1 MSESPAWWTG
11 PFKTFGNLIAYSLF
25 GLDPKSHFGSSVQFF
40 IWDVAKILFLLTV
53 IVFGVA
59 IIRSFFSPERSRKI
73 LGGKREWMGNILAAV
88 LGIVTP
94 FCSCSACPLF
104 IGFVESGIP
113 LGVSMSFLISA
124 PTVNEV
130 ALILLFGLFG
140 WQVAG
145 IYMATG
151 VVMAIIAG
159 MVIGRLRLERY
170 VEPYVW
176 EIQVGETEAEEPT
189 WRERIEY
196 ARGYTKD
203 LMKKVGPWVL
213 IGVGVAAGI
222 HGYVP
227 VEFVARVAG
236 EHNPLAVPIA
246 VLIGIPLYSNAAGTI
261 PIVQVLV
268 EKGVPIGTALALMMS
283 IVAISVPEMLILRQ
297 VVKWQLLGVFVGVVV
312 LAIILIGYLFNY
324 CLFPGG
330 TPVQVM
336 QQIQSAGGTP

>member
-1 MSESPAWWTG
+1 MEHPWWTG
-11 PFKTFGNLIAYSLF
+11 PFKSLGNVIAYNLI
-25 GLDPKSHFGSSVQFF
+25 GLDPESHFGSAVHFF
-40 IWDVAKILFLLTV
+40 IWDVIKILFLLTV

-59 IIRSFFSPERSRKI
+59 IIRSYFSPERSRKL
-73 LGGKREWMGNILAAV
+73 LGGRREWVGNILASL
-88 LGIVTP
+88 LGVVTP

-104 IGFVESGIP
+104 IGFMESGIP

-130 ALILLFGLFG
+130 ALALLLTLFG

-151 VVMAIIAG
+151 VILAIGAG
-159 MVIGRLRLERY
+159 MVIGRLKLERY

-176 EIQVGETEAEEPT
+176 EVQMGETETEEPT
-189 WRERIEY
+189 WAERVEY
-196 ARGYTKD
+196 AKSYTKD
-203 LMKKVGPWVL
+203 LMKKVAPWVL
-213 IGVGVAAGI
+213 IGVGLAAGI

-227 VEFVARVAG
+227 VDFVARVAG
-236 EHNPLAVPIA
+236 KGNPLAVPVA

-283 IVAISVPEMLILRQ
+283 IVAISIPEMLILRQ

-312 LAIILIGYLFNY
+312 VAIIAIGYLFNY
-324 CLFPGG
+324 AIFPDG
-330 TPVQVM
+330 TP
-336 QQIQSAGGTP
+336 AGLLQAGATQ

>member
-1 MSESPAWWTG
+1 MSSNPWWTG
-11 PFKTFGNLIAYSLF
+11 PFKSLGNLLAYNLL
-25 GLDPKSHFGSSVQFF
+25 GLDPKSHLGSAVQFF

-59 IIRSFFSPERSRKI
+59 ILRSYFSPERSRRI
-73 LGGKREWMGNILAAV
+73 LGGKREWVGNILASL
-88 LGIVTP
+88 LGVVTP

-113 LGVSMSFLISA
+113 LGVAMSFLISA

-140 WQVAG
+140 WKVAG
-145 IYMATG
+145 LYMVTG
-151 VVMAIIAG
+151 VVMAILAG
-159 MVIGRLRLERY
+159 MVIGRLKLERF

-176 EIQVGETEAEEPT
+176 EIQMAETDEEEPT
-189 WRERIEY
+189 WADRVAY
-196 ARGYTKD
+196 AKDYTKT

-236 EHNPLAVPIA
+236 KDNPFAVPIA

-297 VVKWQLLGVFVGVVV
+297 VVKWPLLGVFAGVVV
-312 LAIILIGYLFNY
+312 LAIIIIGYMFNY
-324 CLFPGG
+324 VIFPGG
-330 TPVQVM
+330 TPPEIM
-336 QQIQSAGGTP
+336 QQIQTLGGTP

>member
-1 MSESPAWWTG
+1 MNTPAWWAG
-11 PFKTFGNLIAYSLF
+11 PFKSFGDLIAYGLLR
-25 GLDPKSHFGSSVQFF
+25 LDPHSHLGSSVQFF
-40 IWDVAKILFLLTV
+40 IWDVAKILVLLTV

-73 LGGKREWMGNILAAV
+73 LGGKREWVGNILAAL
-88 LGIVTP
+88 LGVVTP

-104 IGFVESGIP
+104 IGFLESGIP

-145 IYMATG
+145 IYMGTG
-151 VVMAIIAG
+151 VLMAIIAG
-159 MVIGRLRLERY
+159 MVIGRLKLERY
-170 VEPYVW
+170 VESYVW
-176 EIQVGETEAEEPT
+176 EIQMGEMETEEPT
-189 WRERIEY
+189 WQERLEY
-196 ARGYTKD
+196 ARSYTKD
-203 LMKKVGPWVL
+203 LLKKVGPWVV

-236 EHNPLAVPIA
+236 RGNPFAVPLAV
-246 VLIGIPLYSNAAGTI
+246 VIGVPLYSNAAGTI
-261 PIVQVLV
+261 PVVQVLV

-283 IVAISVPEMLILRQ
+283 TVALSLPEILILRQ
-297 VVKWQLLGVFVGVVV
+297 VVKWQLLGVFVGVVA
-312 LAIILIGYLFNY
+312 LAIIIIGYLFNY
-324 CLFPGG
+324 GLFPGG
-330 TPVQVM
+330 TPVQIM
-336 QQIQSAGGTP
+336 QQIQAAGGTP

>member
-1 MSESPAWWTG
+1 MIAPWWTG
-11 PFKTFGNLIAYSLF
+11 PFKSLGNLIAYGLL
-25 GLDPKSHFGSSVQFF
+25 GLDPNSQLGSAVQFF
-40 IWDVAKILFLLTV
+40 IWDVTKILFLLTG
-53 IVFGVA
+53 IVFAVA
-59 IIRSFFSPERSRKI
+59 IIRSFFSPERSRQL
-73 LGGKREWMGNILAAV
+73 LGGKREWVGNILASA
-88 LGIVTP
+88 LGVVTP

-113 LGVSMSFLISA
+113 LGVAMSFLISA

-130 ALILLFGLFG
+130 ALVLLLGLFG
-140 WQVAG
+140 WQVAL
-145 IYMATG
+145 IYMGTG
-151 VVMAIIAG
+151 VVMAILAG
-159 MVIGRLRLERY
+159 MAIGRLRLERY

-176 EIQVGETEAEEPT
+176 EIQMAATDEEEPT
-189 WRERIEY
+189 WSERLEY
-196 ARGYTKD
+196 ARSYTKQ

-213 IGVGVAAGI
+213 IGVGIAAGI

-236 EHNPLAVPIA
+236 KDNPFAVLIA

-297 VVKWQLLGVFVGVVV
+297 VVKWPLLGIFAGVVA
-312 LAIILIGYLFNY
+312 LAIVIIGYLFDY
-324 CLFPGG
+324 VIFPGG
-330 TPVQVM
+330 TPPGI
-336 QQIQSAGGTP
+336 IQHLQAVGG

>member
-1 MSESPAWWTG
+1 MNTAPWWTG
-11 PFKTFGNLIAYSLF
+11 PFKSLGNLLAYNLL

-40 IWDVAKILFLLTV
+40 IWDVIKILFLLTV
-53 IVFGVA
+53 IVFAVA
-59 IIRSFFSPERSRKI
+59 IIRSFFSPERSRRI
-73 LGGKREWMGNILAAV
+73 LGGKHEWAGNILASL
-88 LGIVTP
+88 LGVVTP

-113 LGVSMSFLISA
+113 LGVAMSFLISA

-130 ALILLFGLFG
+130 ALILLLGLFG
-140 WQVAG
+140 WRVAG
-145 IYMATG
+145 LYLLTG
-151 VVMAIIAG
+151 VLMAIVAG
-159 MVIGRLRLERY
+159 MVIGRLRLERF
-170 VEPYVW
+170 VEEYVW
-176 EIQVGETEAEEPT
+176 QVQMAETEEEDPT
-189 WRERIEY
+189 WADRLAY
-196 ARGYTKD
+196 AKDYTKT

-227 VEFVARVAG
+227 VEFVARAAG
-236 EHNPLAVPIA
+236 QGNPLAVPIA

-297 VVKWQLLGVFVGVVV
+297 VVKWPLLGVFAGVVV
-312 LAIILIGYLFNY
+312 VAIIIIGTMFNTVI
-324 CLFPGG
+324 FPGG
-330 TPVQVM
+330 TPPEIM
-336 QQIQSAGGTP
+336 QQLQSLGG

>member
-1 MSESPAWWTG
+1 M
-11 PFKTFGNLIAYSLF
+11 
-25 GLDPKSHFGSSVQFF
+25 GLDPKSHLGSAIQFF

-59 IIRSFFSPERSRKI
+59 IIRSYFSPERSRRL
-73 LGGKREWMGNILAAV
+73 LGGRREWVGNILAAV
-88 LGIVTP
+88 LGVVTP

-104 IGFVESGIP
+104 IGFMESGIP

-140 WQVAG
+140 WRVAA

-151 VVMAIIAG
+151 VILAIGAG
-159 MVIGRLRLERY
+159 MAIGRLKLERY
-170 VEPYVW
+170 VESYVW
-176 EIQVGETEAEEPT
+176 DVQMAETDEEEPT
-189 WRERIEY
+189 WAERVAY
-196 ARGYTKD
+196 ARSYTRD
-203 LMKKVGPWVL
+203 LMGKVGPWVL
-213 IGVGVAAGI
+213 IGVGLAAGI

-227 VEFVARVAG
+227 VDFVAHVAG
-236 EHNPLAVPIA
+236 KDNPLAVPIA

-297 VVKWQLLGVFVGVVV
+297 VVKWPLLGIFAGVVAV
-312 LAIILIGYLFNY
+312 AIIALGYLFNY
-324 CLFPGG
+324 VIFPGG
-330 TPVQVM
+330 TPPEIMHQL
-336 QQIQSAGGTP
+336 QNAGG

>member
-1 MSESPAWWTG
+1 MNNPAWWTG
-11 PFKTFGNLIAYSLF
+11 PFKSLGNLIAYKLI
-25 GLDPKSHFGSSVQFF
+25 GLDPESHFGSAVQFF
-40 IWDVAKILFLLTV
+40 IWDVFKILFLLTV

-59 IIRSFFSPERSRKI
+59 IIRSYFSPERSRRI
-73 LGGKREWMGNILAAV
+73 LGGKREWLGYILASL
-88 LGIVTP
+88 LGVVTP

-151 VVMAIIAG
+151 VVMAIVAG
-159 MVIGRLRLERY
+159 MVIGRLKLERY
-170 VEPYVW
+170 VESYVW
-176 EIQVGETEAEEPT
+176 EIQMAETEEEEPT
-189 WRERIEY
+189 WAERVAY
-196 ARGYTKD
+196 AKDYTKT
-203 LMKKVGPWVL
+203 LMMKVGPWVL
-213 IGVGVAAGI
+213 IGVGLAAGI

-236 EHNPLAVPIA
+236 KDNPLAVPVA

-283 IVAISVPEMLILRQ
+283 IVAISIPEMLILRQ
-297 VVKWQLLGVFVGVVV
+297 VVKWQLLGVFAGVVV
-312 LAIILIGYLFNY
+312 LAIIIIGYLFNY
-324 CLFPGG
+324 VIFPDG
-330 TPVQVM
+330 TPIQIM
-336 QQIQSAGGTP
+336 QQLQAAGGKP

>member
-1 MSESPAWWTG
+1 MTTAAWWTG
-11 PFKTFGNLIAYSLF
+11 PFKALGNLIAYNLL
-25 GLDPKSHFGSSVQFF
+25 GLDPRTAFGSAVQFF
-40 IWDVAKILFLLTV
+40 VWDVLKILFLLTV

-73 LGGKREWMGNILAAV
+73 LGGKREWLGNILASL

-113 LGVSMSFLISA
+113 LGVAMSFLISA

-130 ALILLFGLFG
+130 ALVMLLGLFG
-140 WQVAG
+140 WKVAG
-145 IYMATG
+145 IYVATG

-159 MVIGRLRLERY
+159 MVIGRLRLERF

-176 EIQVGETEAEEPT
+176 EIQMAETDVAEPS
-189 WRERIEY
+189 WADRLAY
-196 ARGYTKD
+196 AKSYTKD
-203 LMKKVGPWVL
+203 LMKRVGPWVL
-213 IGVGVAAGI
+213 VGVGLAAGI

-236 EHNPLAVPIA
+236 KDNPFAVVIA

-261 PIVQVLV
+261 PIVQALV

-283 IVAISVPEMLILRQ
+283 IVAISVPEMVILRQ
-297 VVKWQLLGVFVGVVV
+297 VVKWQLLAIFAGVVIA
-312 LAIILIGYLFNY
+312 AIIIIGYLFNY
-324 CLFPGG
+324 VIFPEG
-330 TPVQVM
+330 TPIAIM
-336 QQIQSAGGTP
+336 QQLQSAGGGG

>member
-1 MSESPAWWTG
+1 MTTLAVRRTHLPFWPGVGLAVMAWLVAWFITLPLANWVAYDLLG
-11 PFKTFGNLIAYSLF
+11 LQEGSQLGDSIAFFLY
-25 GLDPKSHFGSSVQFF
+25 DVPKV
-40 IWDVAKILFLLTV
+40 LLLLTG
-53 IVFGVA
+53 IVTLVSFL
-59 IIRSFFSPERSRKI
+59 RSYVSPERVRSA
-73 LGGKREWMGNILAAV
+73 LAGRGVVPGTMAAAGFGV
-88 LGIVTP
+88 VTP

-113 LGVSMSFLISA
+113 LGVAMSFLISA

-130 ALILLFGLFG
+130 ALVLLLGLFG
-140 WQVAG
+140 WQVAL
-145 IYMATG
+145 IYMGTG
-151 VVMAIIAG
+151 VVMAIVAG
-159 MVIGRLRLERY
+159 MVIGRLRLERF

-176 EIQVGETEAEEPT
+176 EIQMAETDEEEPT
-189 WRERIEY
+189 WAERVDY
-196 ARGYTKD
+196 AKAYTGQ

-213 IGVGVAAGI
+213 IGVGMAPGI

-236 EHNPLAVPIA
+236 KDNPFAVLIA

-297 VVKWQLLGVFVGVVV
+297 VVKWPLLGIFAGVVA
-312 LAIILIGYLFNY
+312 LAIIIIGYLFNALY
-324 CLFPGG
+324 
-330 TPVQVM
+330 
-336 QQIQSAGGTP
+336 A

>member
-1 MSESPAWWTG
+1 MIENPAWWTG
-11 PFKTFGNLIAYSLF
+11 PFKSIGNLIAYDLM
-25 GLDPKSHFGSSVQFF
+25 GLDPNSHLGSSVQFF
-40 IWDVAKILFLLTV
+40 IWDVIKILFLLTV

-59 IIRSFFSPERSRKI
+59 IIRSYFSPERSRKI
-73 LGGKREWMGNILAAV
+73 LGGKREWVGNIIASM
-88 LGIVTP
+88 LGVVTP

-104 IGFVESGIP
+104 IGFIESGIP

-130 ALILLFGLFG
+130 ALILLLGLFG
-140 WQVAG
+140 WKVAG

-159 MVIGRLRLERY
+159 MVIGRLKLERF

-176 EIQVGETEAEEPT
+176 EIQMGETDIEEPT
-189 WRERIEY
+189 WKERMEY
-196 ARGYTKD
+196 AKSYTKD

-227 VEFVARVAG
+227 VEFVAQVAG
-236 EHNPLAVPIA
+236 KNNPLAVPVA

-283 IVAISVPEMLILRQ
+283 IVAISIPEMLILRQ
-297 VVKWQLLGVFVGVVV
+297 VVKWQLLGVFAGVVII
-312 LAIILIGYLFNY
+312 AIIIIGYLFNY
-324 CLFPGG
+324 GIFPDG
-330 TPVQVM
+330 TPVQIM
-336 QQIQSAGGTP
+336 QQLKAAGG

>member
-1 MSESPAWWTG
+1 MGVSNAAWWTG
-11 PFKTFGNLIAYSLF
+11 PFKSLGDLLAYTLL
-25 GLDPKSHFGSSVQFF
+25 GLDPKSHLGSAVQFF
-40 IWDVAKILFLLTV
+40 LWDVAKILFLLTV

-59 IIRSFFSPERSRKI
+59 ILRSFFSPERSRKI
-73 LGGKREWMGNILAAV
+73 LGGGRAWAGNILAAL

-130 ALILLFGLFG
+130 ALVLLLGLFG

-145 IYMATG
+145 IYVATG
-151 VVMAIIAG
+151 VIMAIVAG
-159 MVIGRLRLERY
+159 MVIGRLRLERF
-170 VEPYVW
+170 VEPYVY
-176 EIQVGETEAEEPT
+176 EIQMAETEAVEPT
-189 WRERIEY
+189 WAERLDY
-196 ARGYTKD
+196 ARSYTKD
-203 LMKKVGPWVL
+203 LMRRVGPWVI
-213 IGVGVAAGI
+213 IGVGLAAGI

-236 EHNPLAVPIA
+236 KDNPFAVPIA

-297 VVKWQLLGVFVGVVV
+297 VVKWQLLAIFAGVVIV
-312 LAIILIGYLFNY
+312 AIIIIGYLFNY
-324 CLFPGG
+324 VIFPGG
-330 TPVQVM
+330 TPPQLLHEM
-336 QQIQSAGGTP
+336 QALGG

>member
-1 MSESPAWWTG
+1 MPAGHSAWWAG
-11 PFKTFGNLIAYSLF
+11 PFKSLGDLVAYRLI
-25 GLDPKSHFGSSVQFF
+25 GLDPESRLGSAVQFF
-40 IWDVAKILFLLTV
+40 IWDVVKILFLLTV

-59 IIRSFFSPERSRKI
+59 IVRSYFSPERSRKL
-73 LGGKREWMGNILAAV
+73 LGGKREWLGSILAAL

-130 ALILLFGLFG
+130 ALILLLGLFG
-140 WQVAG
+140 WKVAG
-145 IYMATG
+145 LYAGTG
-151 VVMAIIAG
+151 VLMAIVAG
-159 MVIGRLRLERY
+159 MVIGRMRLERF

-176 EIQVGETEAEEPT
+176 EIQSGGTEVAEPT
-189 WRERIEY
+189 WAERVSY
-196 ARGYTKD
+196 AKSYTRD
-203 LMKKVGPWVL
+203 LMKKVAPWVL
-213 IGVGVAAGI
+213 IGVGLAAGI

-227 VEFVARVAG
+227 VDFVARVAG
-236 EHNPLAVPIA
+236 PENPFAVLIA

-297 VVKWQLLGVFVGVVV
+297 VVKWQLLAVFAGVVI
-312 LAIILIGYLFNY
+312 LAIIIIGYMFNY
-324 CLFPGG
+324 VIFPGG
-330 TPVQVM
+330 TPPEIM
-336 QQIQSAGGTP
+336 QQLAR

>member
-1 MSESPAWWTG
+1 MQPSPWWTG
-11 PFKTFGNLIAYSLF
+11 PFKSLGNLIAYNLF
-25 GLDPKSHFGSSVQFF
+25 GLDPASHFGSSVQFF
-40 IWDVAKILFLLTV
+40 IWDVLKILFLLTV
-53 IVFGVA
+53 IVFAVA
-59 IIRSFFSPERSRKI
+59 IIRSYFSPERSRRI
-73 LGGKREWMGNILAAV
+73 LGGKREWVGNILASL
-88 LGIVTP
+88 LGVVTP

-113 LGVSMSFLISA
+113 LGVAMSFLISA

-130 ALILLFGLFG
+130 ALVLLLGLFG
-140 WQVAG
+140 WRVAG
-145 IYMATG
+145 LYLLMG
-151 VVMAIIAG
+151 VLMAIVAG
-159 MVIGRLRLERY
+159 MVIGRLKLERY

-176 EIQVGETEAEEPT
+176 EIQLAKTDEEEPT
-189 WRERIEY
+189 WAERVAY
-196 ARGYTKD
+196 ARCYTRD

-213 IGVGVAAGI
+213 IGVGLAAGI

-236 EHNPLAVPIA
+236 KDNPLAVFVA

-297 VVKWQLLGVFVGVVV
+297 VVKWPLLGIFAGVVAT
-312 LAIILIGYLFNY
+312 AIIIIGLMFNNVI
-324 CLFPGG
+324 FPGG
-330 TPVQVM
+330 TPPELM
-336 QQIQSAGGTP
+336 QQIQSMGATP

>member
-1 MSESPAWWTG
+1 MNPSPWWTG
-11 PFKTFGNLIAYSLF
+11 PFKSLGDLLAYNLF
-25 GLDPKSHFGSSVQFF
+25 GLDPQSHLGSSIHFF

-59 IIRSFFSPERSRKI
+59 IIRSYFSPERSRRI
-73 LGGKREWMGNILAAV
+73 LGGKREWVGNILASL
-88 LGIVTP
+88 LGVVTP

-104 IGFVESGIP
+104 IGFIESGIP
-113 LGVSMSFLISA
+113 LGVAMSFLIAA

-130 ALILLFGLFG
+130 AVILLFGLFG
-140 WQVAG
+140 WRVAG
-145 IYMATG
+145 LYMITG
-151 VVMAIIAG
+151 LLMAIVAG
-159 MVIGRLRLERY
+159 MVIGRLKMERF

-176 EIQVGETEAEEPT
+176 EIQMGETVEEQPT
-189 WRERIEY
+189 WAERMAY
-196 ARGYTKD
+196 AQDYTRT
-203 LMKKVGPWVL
+203 LLKKVAPWVL

-236 EHNPLAVPIA
+236 AGNPFAVPVA
-246 VLIGIPLYSNAAGTI
+246 VLVGIPLYANAAGTI

-297 VVKWQLLGVFVGVVV
+297 VVKWQLLGVFAAVVIAAIIIIGYMFNVVV
-312 LAIILIGYLFNY
+312 
-324 CLFPGG
+324 FPGG
-330 TPVQVM
+330 TPPEIM
-336 QQIQSAGGTP
+336 QQLQTLGG